1 MTSNPP
7 AFPLPEGATR
17 TLRLFVLTGLF
28 CVLVAAVLTLA
39 RPDHDSFGRNLWF
52 SECIG
57 LWAAFCGAL
66 LRQLPWVRRRGAR
79 AALLIALG
87 VGLPLGYVLGYT
99 TAYAVLGEPVRII
112 GVADARLAA
121 IGATLLAGG
130 FVSYLT
136 WLRSRLSSEAMAR
149 ASAQQLA
156 AEAELRMLR
165 AQLDPHIL
173 FNTLAN
179 LRALVDD
186 DPANARIMIDR
197 LITWLRGALAASRSD
212 NTTLAAEF
220 AQLAAY
226 LDIMALRLGARLHYT
241 LDLPEALQ
249 ATPVP
254 AMLLQ
259 PLVENALKHGIEPK
273 IGGGSVRV
281 SARLGAQGLEL
292 EVNDTGLGLPADQPP
307 TADGGFGL
315 AQVRERLRALYGER
329 ASLRLLRQH
338 PTGMRAIVRIPT

>member
-1 MTSNPP
+1 MNTS
-7 AFPLPEGATR
+7 ED
-17 TLRLFVLTGLF
+17 LFVATSGTGPPFVFLHGFALHGGLF
-28 CVLVAAVLTLA
+28 AA
-39 RPDHDSFGRNLWF
+39 
-52 SECIG
+52 
-57 LWAAFCGAL
+57 
-66 LRQLPWVRRRGAR
+66 
-79 AALLIALG
+79 
-87 VGLPLGYVLGYT
+87 
-99 TAYAVLGEPVRII
+99 
-112 GVADARLAA
+112 
-121 IGATLLAGG
+121 
-130 FVSYLT
+130 
-136 WLRSRLSSEAMAR
+136 
-149 ASAQQLA
+149 
-156 AEAELRMLR
+156 
-165 AQLDPHIL
+165 
-173 FNTLAN
+173 
-179 LRALVDD
+179 
-186 DPANARIMIDR
+186 
-197 LITWLRGALAASRSD
+197 
-212 NTTLAAEF
+212 LAAEF